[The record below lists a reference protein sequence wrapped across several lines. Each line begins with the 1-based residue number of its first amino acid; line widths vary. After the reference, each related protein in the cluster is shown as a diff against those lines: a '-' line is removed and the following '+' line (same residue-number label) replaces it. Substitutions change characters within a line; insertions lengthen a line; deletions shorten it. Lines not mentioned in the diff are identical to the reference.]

1 MSSRY
6 DIEGLLA
13 RFLEGRTA
21 AAARL
26 ITVLENGGE
35 DAEKVLD
42 AIFSMTSNAYR
53 VGFTGP
59 PGAGKSS
66 LVSRLARQF
75 RKEDAK
81 IGIIAIDPTS
91 PFSGGALLGDRIRMQ
106 SLFEDPEVFV
116 RSLASRGSLGG
127 ISNCTDEVCDLMDA
141 FGKDMILIETVGVGQ
156 SELEIAEK
164 AHTVVVI
171 LVPESG
177 DGIQAM
183 KAGLMEIGDI
193 FVMNKSDH
201 SDAEVAA
208 MEIEDSIKLKQVPE
222 GGWRPAVVMTSAKE
236 DRGIGDLAGLIKK
249 HREYLEDNDL
259 MRRKRKK
266 ILLSRVRNALMDR
279 MERRLR
285 GSEEVRRIVSDRME
299 EVYAGRLS
307 PYRLVRELDG
317 IVTIG
322 RSAGPTHGE

>member
-1 MSSRY
+1 MRSGY
-6 DIEGLLA
+6 DISALLE
-13 RFLEGRTA
+13 RFYAGQVA

-26 ITVLENGGE
+26 ITILENGGD

-42 AIFSMTSNAYR
+42 AIFSKTKDAYR

-66 LVSRLARQF
+66 LLYQITKRF
-75 RKEDAK
+75 REKGRK

-106 SLFEDPEVFV
+106 ALSGDPDVFV

-127 ISNCTDEVCDLMDA
+127 ISNCTDEVTDLMDA
-141 FGKDMILIETVGVGQ
+141 FGKDLVLIETVGVGQ
-156 SELEIAEK
+156 SELEISEK
-164 AHTVVVI
+164 AHTVVVV

-201 SDAEVAA
+201 KDADMAA
-208 MEIEDSIKLKQVPE
+208 TEIANSLRLKDIPE
-222 GGWRPAVVMTSAKE
+222 GCWKPRVVLTSARE
-236 DRGIGDLAGLIKK
+236 DTGIDELVETIEE
-249 HREYLEDNDL
+249 HRSYLVENDL
-259 MRRKRKK
+259 IAAKRRE
-266 ILLSRVRNALMDR
+266 ILFSRVRNALMDR
-279 MERRLR
+279 IEKRLR
-285 GSEEVRRIVSDRME
+285 SSEMVREIMKNRMD
-299 EVYAGRLS
+299 EVYNGKLT
-307 PYRLVRELDG
+307 PYALVHELEKTFR
-317 IVTIG
+317 IK
-322 RSAGPTHGE
+322 

>member
-1 MSSRY
+1 MSRF
-6 DIEGLLA
+6 DIEKLLK
-13 RFLEGRTA
+13 RFGEGQVA

-35 DAEKVLD
+35 QAEEVLD
-42 AIFSMTSNAYR
+42 AIFSSTKNAYR

-66 LVSRLARQF
+66 LLFHLSKRF
-75 RKEDAK
+75 RAGGSK

-106 SLFEDPEVFV
+106 SLSEDPDIFV

-127 ISNCTDEVCDLMDA
+127 ISNCTDEVTDLMDA
-141 FGKDMILIETVGVGQ
+141 FGKDLILIETVGVGQ

-164 AHTVVVI
+164 AHTVVVV

-201 SDAEVAA
+201 KDAEMAA
-208 MEIEDSIKLKQVPE
+208 LEIEDSLKLKNVPE
-222 GGWRPAVVMTSAKE
+222 GQWRPKVVMTSARE
-236 DRGIGDLAGLIKK
+236 ESGIAELVEVIGQ
-249 HREYLEDNDL
+249 HRQYLEANGL
-259 MRRKRKK
+259 FEVKRRE
-266 ILLSRVRNALMDR
+266 ILFSRVRNAVMDR
-279 MERRLR
+279 IERKLR
-285 GSEEVRRIVSDRME
+285 ESETVRRIMSERMD
-299 EVYAGRLS
+299 EVYMGKLS
-307 PYRLVRELDG
+307 PYRLVRELEDT
-317 IVTIG
+317 VTI
-322 RSAGPTHGE
+322 E